1 MIKVVIIMGSEKDM
15 EHSKKIAKI
24 FEEFGIPYELKIAS
38 AHRTPLKVLEI
49 IKEYEDKNAIFITVA
64 GKSDALSG
72 FVSANT
78 EKPVIA
84 CPPFDE
90 KKWFDIFSVI
100 RMPKGVAPM
109 LVLEPENAAIAALK
123 IIGIK
128 DEDIREK
135 IKDYQNKLKEGG

>member
-1 MIKVVIIMGSEKDM
+1 MTEVIIIMGSEKDM
-15 EHSKKIAKI
+15 EHSKRIAKL
-24 FEEFGIPYELKIAS
+24 FEEFEVPYKLKVAS
-38 AHRTPLKVLEI
+38 AHKTPLKVLEI
-49 IKEYEDKNAIFITVA
+49 LKEYEDKDAIFITVA

-90 KKWFDIFSVI
+90 KKWFDIFSTI
-100 RMPKGVAPM
+100 RMPIGATPM

-128 DEDIREK
+128 NERIREK
-135 IKDYQNKLKEGG
+135 IKEYLNKLKKNI

>member
-1 MIKVVIIMGSEKDM
+1 MIEVIIIMGSEKDM
-15 EHSKKIAKI
+15 EHSKRIAKL
-24 FEEFGIPYELKIAS
+24 FEEFEVPYKLKVAS
-38 AHRTPLKVLEI
+38 AHKTPLKVLEI
-49 IKEYEDKNAIFITVA
+49 LKEYEDKDAIFITVA

-90 KKWFDIFSVI
+90 KKWFDIFSTI
-100 RMPKGVAPM
+100 RMPIGATPM

-128 DEDIREK
+128 NERIREK
-135 IKDYQNKLKEGG
+135 IKEYLNKLKENI

>member
-1 MIKVVIIMGSEKDM
+1 MTEVIIIMGSEKDM
-15 EHSKKIAKI
+15 EHSKRIAKL
-24 FEEFGIPYELKIAS
+24 FEEFEVPYKLKVAS
-38 AHRTPLKVLEI
+38 AHKTPLKVLEI
-49 IKEYEDKNAIFITVA
+49 LKEYEDKDAIFITVA

-90 KKWFDIFSVI
+90 KKWFDIFSTI
-100 RMPKGVAPM
+100 RMPIGATPM

-128 DEDIREK
+128 EEKIREK
-135 IKDYQNKLKEGG
+135 IKDYINKLKENV

>member
-1 MIKVVIIMGSEKDM
+1 MAEIVIIMGSEKDM
-15 EHSKKIAKI
+15 EHSKSIVKLL
-24 FEEFGIPYELKIAS
+24 EEFGVPYHLKIAS
-38 AHRTPLKVLEI
+38 AHKTPLKVLEI
-49 IKEYEDKNAIFITVA
+49 IKEFEDKDVIFITVA

-78 EKPVIA
+78 DKPVIA

-90 KKWFDIFSVI
+90 RKWFDIFSIV
-100 RMPKGVAPM
+100 RMPKGVTPM

-128 DEDIREK
+128 DEKIRKK
-135 IKDYQNKLKEGG
+135 IKDYINKLKENI

>member
-1 MIKVVIIMGSEKDM
+1 MTEVIIIMGSEKDM
-15 EHSKKIAKI
+15 EHSKRIAKL
-24 FEEFGIPYELKIAS
+24 FEEFEVPYKLKVAS
-38 AHRTPLKVLEI
+38 AHKTPLKVLEI
-49 IKEYEDKNAIFITVA
+49 LKEYEDKDAIFITVA

-90 KKWFDIFSVI
+90 KKWFDIFSTI
-100 RMPKGVAPM
+100 RMPIGATPM

-128 DEDIREK
+128 E
-135 IKDYQNKLKEGG
+135 

>member
-1 MIKVVIIMGSEKDM
+1 MEVIIIMGSEKDM
-15 EHSKKIAKI
+15 EHSKRIAKL
-24 FEEFGIPYELKIAS
+24 FEEFEVPYKLKVAS
-38 AHRTPLKVLEI
+38 AHKTPLKVLEI
-49 IKEYEDKNAIFITVA
+49 LKEYEDKDAIFITVA

-90 KKWFDIFSVI
+90 KKWFDIFSTI
-100 RMPKGVAPM
+100 RMPIGATPM

-128 DEDIREK
+128 NERIRGK
-135 IKDYQNKLKEGG
+135 IKEYLNKLKENI

>member
-1 MIKVVIIMGSEKDM
+1 MTKVIIIMGSEKDM
-15 EHSKKIAKI
+15 EHSKRIAKVL
-24 FEEFGIPYELKIAS
+24 EEFQIPCELKIAS
-38 AHRTPLKVLEI
+38 AHKTPLKVLEI
-49 IKEYEDKNAIFITVA
+49 LKEYEDKDVIFITVA

-72 FVSANT
+72 VVSANT

-90 KKWFDIFSVI
+90 KKWFDIFSTI
-100 RMPKGVAPM
+100 RMPRGVCPM

-128 DEDIREK
+128 DEKIREK
-135 IKDYQNKLKEGG
+135 IKDYQNKLKEGV

>member
-1 MIKVVIIMGSEKDM
+1 MIEVIIIMGSEKDM
-15 EHSKKIAKI
+15 EHSKRIAKL
-24 FEEFGIPYELKIAS
+24 FEEFEVPYKLKVAS
-38 AHRTPLKVLEI
+38 AHKTPLKVLEI
-49 IKEYEDKNAIFITVA
+49 LKEYEDKDAIFITVA

-90 KKWFDIFSVI
+90 KKWFDIFSTI
-100 RMPKGVAPM
+100 RMPIGATPM
-109 LVLEPENAAIAALK
+109 LVLEPENAAIAVLK

-128 DEDIREK
+128 NERIR
-135 IKDYQNKLKEGG
+135 G

>member
-1 MIKVVIIMGSEKDM
+1 MIEVIIIMGSEKDM
-15 EHSKKIAKI
+15 EHSKRIAKL
-24 FEEFGIPYELKIAS
+24 FEEFEVPYKLKVAS
-38 AHRTPLKVLEI
+38 AHKTPLKVLEI
-49 IKEYEDKNAIFITVA
+49 LKEYEDKDAIFITVA

-90 KKWFDIFSVI
+90 KKWFDIFSTI
-100 RMPKGVAPM
+100 RMPIGATPM

-128 DEDIREK
+128 NERIRGK
-135 IKDYQNKLKEGG
+135 IKEYLNKLKENI